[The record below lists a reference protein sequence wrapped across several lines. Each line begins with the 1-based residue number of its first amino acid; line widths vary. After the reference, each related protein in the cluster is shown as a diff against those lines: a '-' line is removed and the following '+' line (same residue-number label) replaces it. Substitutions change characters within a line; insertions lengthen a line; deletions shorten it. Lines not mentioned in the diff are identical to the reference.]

1 MYFHVEIAVKCWNYV
16 CYHFLCK
23 SRETSHSS
31 LWSLLADLV
40 VIISIFQYS
49 EFSRNHIRPDG
60 LLALRIAKLISND
73 FLLWARKDKRRPISI
88 EEALISNR
96 FKCWNKN
103 NFYKNASYPNNNI
116 YTVWHYIIWYLSKS
130 FFFWIFSFQNLQQQR
145 NHFLEMFVQR
155 NRTPLPNNH
164 SWN

>member
-1 MYFHVEIAVKCWNYV
+1 MKWCTVTLISYPLSNLLSPHYSTDLLKLQWNRYLEYF
-16 CYHFLCK
+16 CYRFLCK

-40 VIISIFQYS
+40 VIISVFQYVS
-49 EFSRNHIRPDG
+49 FSRNHIRTDG
-60 LLALRIAKLISND
+60 FLALRIAKLISND

-116 YTVWHYIIWYLSKS
+116 YTVWHYIIWYLSLAS
-130 FFFWIFSFQNLQQQR
+130 FFWIFSFQNL
-145 NHFLEMFVQR
+145 
-155 NRTPLPNNH
+155 
-164 SWN
+164 